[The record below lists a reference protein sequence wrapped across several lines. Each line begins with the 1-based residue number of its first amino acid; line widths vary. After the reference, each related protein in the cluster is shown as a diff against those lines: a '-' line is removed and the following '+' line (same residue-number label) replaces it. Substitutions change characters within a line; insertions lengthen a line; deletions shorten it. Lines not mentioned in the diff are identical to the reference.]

1 MFSTTHVQQSSP
13 TPSAEA
19 ANPTQLC
26 YNHNHTANEGSETV
40 SLGTVLTGY
49 ADVVAADKA
58 AGGSNGA
65 GEENVE
71 GEPAGVLLAL
81 PGSRA
86 HRGRSCHCHRACLRL
101 RARSV
106 RAEIP
111 TPQTG
116 GRTRDLVAPI
126 ERAPSS
132 SLARAPWWALGF
144 GPWGTLSAALV
155 KPWGFFGHLPIQ
167 VLESWLCCRLS
178 PLSANHWTKCHI
190 NEL

>member
-1 MFSTTHVQQSSP
+1 MYSTTHVQQSSA

-71 GEPAGVLLAL
+71 GEPAGVLLVL

-132 SLARAPWWALGF
+132 SLARAP
-144 GPWGTLSAALV
+144 
-155 KPWGFFGHLPIQ
+155 
-167 VLESWLCCRLS
+167 
-178 PLSANHWTKCHI
+178 
-190 NEL
+190 